1 MGNPI
6 VIPHDTLV
14 AGFIVGLFVALVAAS
29 VRIDALE
36 ADVAQLYRLDRYNR
50 VAAETRAPCGGNSW
64 GHEEQP
70 GPPSAVMAQRI
81 DPDPRHQRGRIP
93 GCVPGPPRRPRSG
106 VGGPVQRAPGA
117 RQLAVTFVGLMLIA
131 VSAALLIAG
140 ITGQSI
146 TAQAAA
152 ILTGKKP

>member
-1 MGNPI
+1 MGAPI

-14 AGFIVGLFVALVAAS
+14 AGIVVGLFVALVAAS

-36 ADVAQLYRLDRYNR
+36 TDVAQLYRLDRYNR

-81 DPDPRHQRGRIP
+81 DPDRNPDD
-93 GCVPGPPRRPRSG
+93 
-106 VGGPVQRAPGA
+106 PVTHATKEAESLAAFLA
-117 RQLAVTFVGLMLIA
+117 RQDAPDPASVVLSSVPREHA
-131 VSAALLIAG
+131 S
-140 ITGQSI
+140 S
-146 TAQAAA
+146 
-152 ILTGKKP
+152 P